1 MNLHKEEIELI
12 NNYIPTLKRYF
23 KDNNSYKYFKS
34 PFIEKFVLKFVLL
47 NSDEQMISKIIDKI
61 NDNIISNEDIF
72 FSFNYYYNFDK
83 NIKLKIQTFL
93 YNSEE
98 NDTIIIKFKTNIILF
113 LIKYY
118 QYFYII
124 NELLYDDNEEELFYC
139 IYIYS
144 KNDEN
149 MMLNYS
155 KKYFKMKI
163 FFYLIDDLFK
173 IFKKNIDILIKN
185 EILSDENIFKLFI
198 KNIFF
203 NWHIFYKKTLEDE
216 SFVNIEKKYEIKKN
230 LLYKMVCSHNLC

>member
-12 NNYIPTLKRYF
+12 NNYIPTLQRYF
-23 KDNNSYKYFKS
+23 KDNNNYKYFKS
-34 PFIEKFVLKFVLL
+34 PFVEKFILKFVLL
-47 NSDEQMISKIIDKI
+47 NSDDQIISKIIDKI

-72 FSFNYYYNFDK
+72 FS
-83 NIKLKIQTFL
+83 
-93 YNSEE
+93 
-98 NDTIIIKFKTNIILF
+98 FKTNIILF

-149 MMLNYS
+149 IILNYS

>member
-12 NNYIPTLKRYF
+12 NNYIPTLQRYF
-23 KDNNSYKYFKS
+23 KDNNNYKYFKS
-34 PFIEKFVLKFVLL
+34 PFVEKFVLKFVLL
-47 NSDEQMISKIIDKI
+47 NSDDQIISKIIDKI
-61 NDNIISNEDIF
+61 NDNIISNEDIV

-93 YNSEE
+93 YNSED

-149 MMLNYS
+149 IILNYS

>member
-1 MNLHKEEIELI
+1 M
-12 NNYIPTLKRYF
+12 
-23 KDNNSYKYFKS
+23 
-34 PFIEKFVLKFVLL
+34 
-47 NSDEQMISKIIDKI
+47 
-61 NDNIISNEDIF
+61 
-72 FSFNYYYNFDK
+72 
-83 NIKLKIQTFL
+83 
-93 YNSEE
+93 YNSED

-149 MMLNYS
+149 IILNYS